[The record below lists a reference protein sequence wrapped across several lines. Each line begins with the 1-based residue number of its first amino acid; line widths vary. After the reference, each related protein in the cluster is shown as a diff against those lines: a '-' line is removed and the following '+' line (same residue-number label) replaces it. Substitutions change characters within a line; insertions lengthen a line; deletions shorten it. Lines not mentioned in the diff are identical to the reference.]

1 VLSIMAL
8 PQYTSNTQYFGTTQ
22 LPHIITVRP
31 LFIGGRNASFDRVVG
46 TIAGTIRDSVVRAV
60 GLYTGWGRDRVL
72 RETSG
77 RLLASNERD
86 GAVYGYTRTFQS
98 LGYIDQEAIQ
108 DVFQS
113 IQQSNAEINLTDLVW
128 EFHIAPMSIT
138 VGGAPRIKVPHWA
151 QHTRNYGYTWQ
162 GFDGV
167 NCAALALCAL
177 MYGSQKK
184 YSQYMNRALED
195 ALALQQELGWEDTV
209 SLARLGEF
217 VDKYPA
223 YRLSAFLPHCSHTP
237 FTWSGAAFEFP
248 EEGQSLEK
256 VLYLAYDPDQK
267 HFGATQSPLMILRK
281 MKNRHNLKWCH
292 KCVIGYNTMVG
303 HTCADGSHVDKKAR
317 VITAPCIKCNIVGE
331 HSCTSVTCR
340 FCSTIYK
347 KEEGFD
353 HRCILYKEPR
363 KEKKNSFYQGDGPS
377 NGALPALWV
386 YDFESRIQ
394 IEPSV
399 RQVITSFQV
408 DQDGHYL
415 ETDDVLVHDFTLQ
428 KHEVNFVALRNV
440 FTDETKEYFG
450 EHALRDFILFL
461 LTYNSGNNICIAH
474 NAAGYDTRLLFS
486 GCKAL
491 DQKVSL
497 APIMRGGK
505 FMQLKIN
512 DKTVFRDSLLHV
524 RGSLKALAKDFCN
537 GLLKKGYFPHL
548 FNTVENYGYVGP
560 LPDKKYF
567 DLSFSARSQKD
578 LDEFHEWY
586 DSFEGDWNFMEEL
599 KSYCINDVLVLKE
612 IVKGYHDIAVST
624 FGMSPWFN
632 ATAPSYVHEVFL
644 TKLSA
649 DLELPDPMENKE
661 EYKEKVEELAWN
673 DHWAVL
679 KPPEYWFARRALR
692 GGRTEVR
699 KFHHLVSDEDWAR
712 GVRIRYQDI
721 CSQYPYQQVVHDFP
735 VGLPTIY
742 VWDERYVPCVNHQ
755 NTEAGKCSCVHRHV
769 DKACSI
775 VRPAEPWTKEMIL
788 AKRDFFGIVCAT
800 VEPPK
805 NMYHPVLV
813 AFDEVLGKSVASC
826 ARIEEGTFTSVE
838 FVKALEEGYTLVQ
851 LHRYDQYVKKPSLW
865 RDIILDL
872 FLEKMI
878 NSKAAPEGEKREAL
892 IRDYTDLFGED
903 FGDKI
908 VKTLDEGLWG
918 KNPAKKQ
925 TAKIMMNSAWGKHAQ
940 RPIMPEAAIFHF
952 ENDQQKIIDFFE
964 NCVSNNFEYHDGTYL
979 NDNQIMYKYSVS
991 GPKTKPDLHGGYLPA
1006 GLFVPAYG
1014 RLQLWEQLNK
1024 LDKRVLMNDT
1034 DSIVYLYDPD
1044 LYNIPQGGLLGEWEV
1059 EDVDTD
1065 HGGIR
1070 EFVGMGPKTYGIR
1083 CEDGYS
1089 MVKAKGMS
1097 LNFATENLI
1106 NFDVMVDVVKSLGL
1120 RSVSVPQTTFQWTVD
1135 HGMTTNRFLKLFK
1148 FNKNDLKGVL
1158 DEKEGYLYP
1167 FGYLHE

>member
-1 VLSIMAL
+1 MAS
-8 PQYTSNTQYFGTTQ
+8 PQYITNTQYFGTSQ
-22 LPHIITVRP
+22 VPHIINVRP
-31 LFIGGRNASFDRVVG
+31 VFVGGLNASFDRIVG
-46 TIAGTIRDSVVRAV
+46 TIAGTIRDSVIRAV
-60 GLYTGWGRDRVL
+60 GTYTSWGRDRIL
-72 RETSG
+72 QETSG

-98 LGYIDQEAIQ
+98 LDYIDQEAIQ
-108 DVFQS
+108 QVFEG

-128 EFHIAPMSIT
+128 EFHISPTSIAA
-138 VGGAPRIKVPHWA
+138 GGSSRVKVPSWA
-151 QHTRNYGYTWQ
+151 NHTRNYGYTWK
-162 GFDGV
+162 GYDGV
-167 NCAALALCAL
+167 NCATLALCAL
-177 MYGSQKK
+177 MYGTQKK
-184 YSQYMNRALED
+184 YAQYMDRALED
-195 ALALQQELGWEDTV
+195 AELLKVEMGWDDDV
-209 SLARLGEF
+209 SLAKLGEF
-217 VDKYPA
+217 VEKYPT
-223 YRLSAFLPHCSHTP
+223 YRLTAFLPHCVTTP
-237 FTWSGAAFEFP
+237 FTWTGAAFEYP
-248 EEGQSLEK
+248 AEGESLEK
-256 VLYLAYDPDQK
+256 ILYLVYDADQQ
-267 HFGATQSPLMILRK
+267 HFAATQSPVMILRK
-281 MKNRHNLKWCH
+281 VRNSTNWRWCH
-292 KCVIGYNTMVG
+292 PCATGYLFSVG
-303 HTCADGSHVDKKAR
+303 HQCVEGQSVPKKKR
-317 VITAPCIKCNIVGE
+317 KITAPCPKCNIVGD
-331 HSCTSVTCR
+331 HSCTSVTCK

-353 HRCILYKEPR
+353 HRCILYKDPR
-363 KEKKNSFYQGDGPS
+363 KDVRNSFYEGKGTADGKLS
-377 NGALPALWV
+377 ALWV

-394 IEPSV
+394 IVPSV
-399 RQVITSFQV
+399 RQVITSFRV
-408 DQDGHYL
+408 DEEGHYL
-415 ETDDVLVHDFTLQ
+415 DQDDVLVHDFTLQ

-474 NAAGYDTRLLFS
+474 NASGYDTRLLFS

-512 DKTVFRDSLLHV
+512 GKTIFRDSLLHV

-567 DLSFSARSQKD
+567 DLSFSARSKKD
-578 LDEFHEWY
+578 LDDFDEWY
-586 DSFEGDWNFMEEL
+586 DSFTGDWNFMEEL

-624 FGMSPWFN
+624 FQMSPWFN

-649 DLELPDPMENKE
+649 DLELPDPVENKD
-661 EYKEKVEELAWN
+661 EYKEKVESLAWN

-699 KFHHLVSDEDWAR
+699 KFHHLVSDEDWER

-721 CSQYPYQQVVHDFP
+721 CSQYPFQQVVHDFP
-735 VGLPTIY
+735 VGLPTIF

-755 NTEAGKCSCVHRHV
+755 NTDAGKCDCVHRHE
-769 DKACSI
+769 DRACSTERMTI
-775 VRPAEPWTKEMIL
+775 PWTKEMIL
-788 AKRDFFGIVCAT
+788 AKPDFFGIVCAT

-805 NMYHPVLV
+805 DMYHPVLV
-813 AFDEVLGKSVASC
+813 AFDTVLNKSVASC
-826 ARIEEGTFTSVE
+826 ERIVEGTFTSIE
-838 FVKALEEGYTLVQ
+838 FVKALEHGYTLVQ

-878 NSKAAPEGEKREAL
+878 NSKAAPEGEKRERL
-892 IRDYTDLFGED
+892 LREYTDLFGED

-908 VKTLDEGLWG
+908 QKTLDEGLWG

-952 ENDQQKIIDFFE
+952 ENDQQEIIDFFE
-964 NCVSNNFEYHDGTYL
+964 NCVSNNYEYHDGTYL

-1014 RLQLWEQLNK
+1014 RMQLWEQLHK
-1024 LDKRVLMNDT
+1024 LGKRVLMNDT
-1034 DSIVYLYDPD
+1034 DSIVYLYDP
-1044 LYNIPQGGLLGEWEV
+1044 LEYNIPQGGLLGEWEV

-1083 CEDGYS
+1083 CEDGFS

-1120 RSVSVPQTTFQWTVD
+1120 KSVSVPQTTFNWTVD
-1135 HGMTTNRFLKLFK
+1135 NGMSTNRFLKLFK
-1148 FNKNDLKGVL
+1148 FNKSELKGIL
-1158 DEKEGYLYP
+1158 SEDDGHLYP
-1167 FGYLHE
+1167 FGYIES